1 MIIASASSYRKCNT
15 RAYSSCF
22 MHAIVA
28 HMRLLFFKI
37 FSDFVYFS
45 QIFKCFAPFCPF
57 LSFFWKIARIPL
69 LSRIG
74 PEYPWCQWKY
84 TSKVLQANVAVLS
97 IFHSF
102 KGLIS
107 SGRNFHETI
116 TQSSMFI
123 WCLKQ
128 LQASVRYFYQIF
140 IFSLNV

>member
-1 MIIASASSYRKCNT
+1 MIIASASSYCKCNT

-37 FSDFVYFS
+37 FSNFVYFS
-45 QIFKCFAPFCPF
+45 QIFKYFAPFCPF

-84 TSKVLQANVAVLS
+84 TSNWMLRFCKEMLQYYQYS
-97 IFHSF
+97 IHS
-102 KGLIS
+102 KDWYLVE
-107 SGRNFHETI
+107 ET
-116 TQSSMFI
+116 SA
-123 WCLKQ
+123 KQ
-128 LQASVRYFYQIF
+128 KHNQLRLFGA
-140 IFSLNV
+140 